1 MSSSFQARLPLLA
14 LAIAAFAIG
23 TTEFVIMGLLPQ
35 IALDLGVSIPRAGL
49 LVTGYAMGVV
59 VGGPV
64 LVLLMVRTPQKS
76 ALLLLMALFTL
87 GNAACALAPN
97 YALLMLA
104 RFVAAFS
111 HGSFFG
117 IAAVVATRVVPER
130 ERAQA
135 LGLMFAGLT
144 IANIVGVPLGALM
157 GQALGWRAT
166 FWAVVVL
173 GLIAVAGVARFV
185 PALSAETRPSVRREL
200 AVLKRPQ
207 VLLALAMT
215 VFGFGGVFTVF
226 TFVVPILRD
235 AAGVPPHL
243 IAWVLMLFGVGA
255 TIGTLYG
262 GRLADRELMP
272 ALSRVLISLIVF
284 YALFPLVMDN
294 ALAASLGVFLV
305 GALGFA
311 AGPGLQTRCMQQAV
325 GAPLL
330 ASTLNQSAFNLGNA
344 GGAYVGAVL
353 LENGASYHALPTA
366 AAVISVVGLALTTVS
381 AALERSRI
389 RAALCGSDPSVRPE

>member
-1 MSSSFQARLPLLA
+1 MSSSFPARLPLLA

-35 IALDLGVSIPRAGL
+35 IALDLGVTIPRAGL

-59 VGGPV
+59 IGGPI
-64 LVLLMVRTPQKS
+64 LVLLLVRAPQKS
-76 ALLLLMALFTL
+76 ALLLLMGVFTA
-87 GNAACALAPN
+87 GNAVCALAPN

-130 ERAQA
+130 ERGQA

-144 IANIVGVPLGALM
+144 IANIVGVPLGALL
-157 GQALGWRAT
+157 GEALGWRAT
-166 FWAVVVL
+166 FWAVVAL
-173 GLIAVAGVARFV
+173 GLIAVAGIAAYV
-185 PALSAETRPSVRREL
+185 PRLAAESAPSVRREL

-207 VLLALAMT
+207 VLLALGMT

-226 TFVVPILRD
+226 TFIVPILRE
-235 AAGVPPHL
+235 AAGVPANWV
-243 IAWVLMLFGVGA
+243 AWVLMLFGVGA
-255 TIGTLYG
+255 TVGTLLG
-262 GRLADRELMP
+262 GRLADRGLMR
-272 ALSRVLISLIVF
+272 ALARVLIALIVF

-294 ALAASLGVFLV
+294 AFAASIGVFLV

-311 AGPGLQTRCMQQAV
+311 AGPALQTRCMQQAA

-353 LENGASYHALPTA
+353 LESGASYHALPWA
-366 AAVISVVGLALTTVS
+366 AAVISVIGLALTTAS
-381 AALERSRI
+381 AQMERRS
-389 RAALCGSDPSVRPE
+389 

>member
-1 MSSSFQARLPLLA
+1 MSSSLRARLPLLA

-59 VGGPV
+59 VGGPI
-64 LVLLMVRTPQKS
+64 LVLLLIRLPQKS
-76 ALLLLMALFTL
+76 ALVLLMGLFTL
-87 GNAACALAPN
+87 GNLACALSPN

-104 RFVAAFS
+104 RFIAAFS

-144 IANIVGVPLGALM
+144 IANIVGVPLGALL
-157 GQALGWRAT
+157 GEALGWRAT
-166 FWAVVVL
+166 FWAVVLL
-173 GLIAVAGVARFV
+173 GLLAVAGILRYV
-185 PALSAETRPSVRREL
+185 PHLSAETAPASVRREL

-207 VLLALAMT
+207 VLLALCMT

-235 AAGVPPHL
+235 AAGVPVSL

-255 TIGTLYG
+255 TLGTIYG
-262 GRLADRELMP
+262 GKLADRGLMQ
-272 ALSRVLISLIVF
+272 ALIRVLMALIVF
-284 YALFPLVMDN
+284 YLLFPLLMN
-294 ALAASLGVFLV
+294 SAIAASIGVFLV

-311 AGPGLQTRCMQQAV
+311 AGPGLQTRCMQQAA

-330 ASTLNQSAFNLGNA
+330 ASTMNQSAFNLGNA
-344 GGAYVGAVL
+344 GGAYVGAVMLEHGAAYRL
-353 LENGASYHALPTA
+353 LPW
-366 AAVISVVGLALTTVS
+366 AAVVITVIGLGLTSLS
-381 AALERSRI
+381 ARI
-389 RAALCGSDPSVRPE
+389 EQRG